1 MFNTVIPLDFNCY
14 VYISVVSFIEIFILQ
29 KYDPDVFITVQAL
42 KPGSHFVSILLHLFV
57 DLIKLMDNGQSFI

>member
-42 KPGSHFVSILLHLFV
+42 KPGSHFVSIYT
-57 DLIKLMDNGQSFI
+57 ITFICRSN